1 MTSFLYKNSI
11 LLPIYEENFIFF
23 LKIDNFYCYILNF
36 MIIYLLL
43 FGGIG
48 EVVNTPDCGSGM
60 QGFDPL
66 IPPQIGKKSK
76 DLVINSILMSRFF
89 LFGSKK
95 MKYLVIKERII
106 R

>member
-66 IPPQIGKKSK
+66 IPPQNGKKSK
-76 DLVINSILMSRFF
+76 DFKIEIDSYELIFF
-89 LFGSKK
+89 YLLAKK
-95 MKYLVIKERII
+95 
-106 R
+106 

>member
-1 MTSFLYKNSI
+1 
-11 LLPIYEENFIFF
+11 
-23 LKIDNFYCYILNF
+23 

-66 IPPQIGKKSK
+66 IPPQNEKKSK

-89 LFGSKK
+89 YLLAKK
-95 MKYLVIKERII
+95 
-106 R
+106 

>member
-1 MTSFLYKNSI
+1 
-11 LLPIYEENFIFF
+11 
-23 LKIDNFYCYILNF
+23 

-66 IPPQIGKKSK
+66 IPPQIVNRDCRK
-76 DLVINSILMSRFF
+76 I
-89 LFGSKK
+89 
-95 MKYLVIKERII
+95 KYLILHQSFFKIKILVKFSF
-106 R
+106 